1 MKKLMF
7 ALLASASLAAPA
19 LAVDTKKVDAVMA
32 ETFGKAPDVWKERMT
47 MDQMEIICSQT
58 RNKPD
63 TKQAKA
69 IEEAE
74 MKTVVFP
81 ADGKMLGNWK
91 EGYKVANSGRGL
103 QFSDKDDTPIGGNCY
118 ACHQMDPKEVSYGTL
133 GPSLA
138 AYGKDRKGDADSMKA
153 AWIKLYNSNAAVACS
168 NMPRFGHKKV
178 LTEAQIKDVMAYL
191 FDPESPVN
199 K

>member
-19 LAVDTKKVDAVMA
+19 LAADTKKVDAVMA

-63 TKQAKA
+63 AKQAKA

-138 AYGKDRKGDADSMKA
+138 AYGKDRKGDADSVKA